1 MKYRLKD
8 RELQKKLDE
17 ISKGDL
23 SDALEVCS
31 AAVASALK
39 RGKPT
44 TIWFGVQPQLSLEIT
59 PDMLE
64 EVREYDPRAWND
76 YSKVNPPE
84 GVLMR
89 VECHDGSKACAQL
102 RFFEREGFCR
112 PEGLWCD
119 IDGTPWPIADSDAVV
134 RFRPWDD
141 PDGEEDE
148 E

>member
-1 MKYRLKD
+1 MRYRLKD
-8 RELQKKLDE
+8 RELQRKLDE
-17 ISKGDL
+17 L
-23 SDALEVCS
+23 SDGDFSKQLALNHKRICS
-31 AAVASALK
+31 
-39 RGKPT
+39 
-44 TIWFGVQPQLSLEIT
+44 SLEFLQQITLWFCKREGPLHALQIT

-64 EVREYDPRAWND
+64 KVSDYDPHTWND

-84 GVLMR
+84 GVFMR

-134 RFRPWDD
+134 RFRPWD
-141 PDGEEDE
+141 EEDE